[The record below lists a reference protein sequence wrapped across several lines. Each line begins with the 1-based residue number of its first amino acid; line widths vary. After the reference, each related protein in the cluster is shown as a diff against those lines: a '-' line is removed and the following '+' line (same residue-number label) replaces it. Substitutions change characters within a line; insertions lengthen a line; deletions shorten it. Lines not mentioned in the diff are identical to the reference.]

1 MNKYEYT
8 TEGADYP
15 EEAVAFNS
23 TWSLEFK
30 QFIAEDAGKDFYNGG
45 SNSDDFPIKLTI
57 YGNGKNIGTFEVSFE
72 PVFCSV
78 AVGE

>member
-1 MNKYEYT
+1 MEYEYT

-23 TWSLEFK
+23 TWSLELK
-30 QFIAEDAGKDFYNGG
+30 QFIAEDAGKDFYDNDP
-45 SNSDDFPIKLTI
+45 NPEDFPIKLTI
-57 YGNGKNIGTFEVSFE
+57 YGNGKNIGTFEVFLE
-72 PVFCSV
+72 PVFFSV